1 MIARTMMKMLDI
13 FNTISKKF
21 LLPTLALS
29 IILFSCLGL
38 FMATSNNA
46 TIRAMM
52 DSKGNSLADFVSR
65 VGTDYFALFDFTDF
79 EKFAKALERDP
90 EVEFA
95 MFYSPSN
102 EPLIETSAIPE
113 DTSSLILYE
122 RNIQDEQGNTL
133 ARLKV
138 GYNRSIL
145 SQNIRANFKI
155 VVLSILASS
164 LIITIGVLFIA
175 RQVIIRRVK
184 ATVDRIRD
192 VAEGDGDLTK
202 RLTIDSND
210 EIGNLAEWFNKFI
223 ANIQNV
229 ILNVKS
235 NVANVLY
242 ASSSLSTMSD
252 RLSGGATEQA
262 ASAEEASSAMQEMTA
277 NIRQNAENALQTEK
291 IAGKA
296 AVDAEHSGN
305 AVAKAVSAM
314 KDIAAKTSIIEE
326 IARQT
331 NLLALNAAIEA
342 ARAGEHGKG
351 FAVVA
356 AEVRKLAERSQ
367 VAAAEISEL
376 STSSVDVAEN
386 AGDML
391 SKMVPDIQRT
401 AELVQ
406 EISAACNEQN
416 NGANQI
422 NRAIQQL
429 DSVIQRNAGAAEDM
443 SSTSI
448 ELAGQAELLQRTVG
462 FFKISKNGNEADHAS
477 TNNISLAKNIVN
489 PSFSLGEETI
499 LSDEAPPK
507 SLEGMNEPG
516 FALNMDE
523 SDGHTDDEFEKY

>member
-1 MIARTMMKMLDI
+1 MKIVNI

-29 IILFSCLGL
+29 IVLFTCLGV
-38 FMATSNNA
+38 FMAMSNNA

-52 DSKGNSLADFVSR
+52 DSKGDSLADFVSR

-79 EKFAKALERDP
+79 EKFAKALESDP

-95 MFYSPSN
+95 MFYSAGN
-102 EPLIETSAIPE
+102 VPLIETSSVPE

-122 RNIQDEQGNTL
+122 RNIQDEGGNIL

-138 GYNRSIL
+138 GYNKSIL
-145 SQNIRANFKI
+145 SENLRENFKI

-164 LIITIGVLFIA
+164 LIITMGILFIA
-175 RQVIIRRVK
+175 RRVIIFRVRR
-184 ATVDRIRD
+184 TVDRIRD

-202 RLTIDSND
+202 RLSIDSND

-223 ANIQNV
+223 DNIQNV
-229 ILNVKS
+229 ILSVTS
-235 NVANVLY
+235 NVENVLT
-242 ASSSLSTMSD
+242 ASSSLSSMSD

-262 ASAEEASSAMQEMTA
+262 ASAEEASSSMEEMTA
-277 NIRQNAENALQTEK
+277 NIRQNADNALQTEK

-296 AVDAEHSGN
+296 AVDAEQSGK
-305 AVAKAVSAM
+305 AVAEAVNAM

-367 VAAAEISEL
+367 TAAAEISEL
-376 STSSVDVAEN
+376 SSSSVDVAEN
-386 AGDML
+386 AGIKL

-422 NRAIQQL
+422 NKAIQQL
-429 DSVIQRNAGAAEDM
+429 DSVIQRNTGAAEDM
-443 SSTSI
+443 SSTSV
-448 ELAGQAELLQRTVG
+448 ELAGQAEVLQRTIG
-462 FFKISKNGNEADHAS
+462 FFKVRRNGREAESVS
-477 TNNISLAKNIVN
+477 TNHIKLTRQNVN
-489 PSFSLGEETI
+489 PSFS
-499 LSDEAPPK
+499 SDEESIISDNVPISTNDAIKAPG
-507 SLEGMNEPG
+507 LV
-516 FALNMDE
+516 LNMDE
-523 SDGHTDDEFEKY
+523 SSSNLDEEFEKY